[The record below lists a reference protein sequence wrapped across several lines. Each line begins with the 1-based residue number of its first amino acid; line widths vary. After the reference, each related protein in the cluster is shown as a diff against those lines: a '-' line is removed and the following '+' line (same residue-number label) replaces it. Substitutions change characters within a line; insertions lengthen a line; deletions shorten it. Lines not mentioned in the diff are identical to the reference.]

1 MNRNL
6 MICIYTHKKKTRV
19 TIQNNPVMLSLTVS
33 TDFLQEIMQ
42 NVIKPI
48 NYLYINW
55 HWLFQKQ
62 SVWDSSGSDLF
73 HMQMCHLLISTIF
86 IIHNVTYILSLW
98 LIPHPMPCF
107 CQGKHYWQLSLL
119 KTAKKILLLTQNY
132 QTSLMCPWLPHFS
145 VTQLHC

>member
-1 MNRNL
+1 
-6 MICIYTHKKKTRV
+6 
-19 TIQNNPVMLSLTVS
+19 MLSLTVT

-119 KTAKKILLLTQNY
+119 KTTKKNPITNTKLPDEPHVPMAPTFFSDSTALLMLQ
-132 QTSLMCPWLPHFS
+132 
-145 VTQLHC
+145 

>member
-1 MNRNL
+1 
-6 MICIYTHKKKTRV
+6 
-19 TIQNNPVMLSLTVS
+19 MLSLTVT

-86 IIHNVTYILSLW
+86 IIHNVTYSLYG
-98 LIPHPMPCF
+98 LFHTQCLVFAKVNITDSCLYSRP
-107 CQGKHYWQLSLL
+107 L
-119 KTAKKILLLTQNY
+119 KKILLLTQNY